1 MVSFFGLWMQRD
13 NLAQAM
19 WMFFG
24 LVALVVLLAGALG
37 FVFFRQRG
45 RVYALGSSRR
55 GSVERGE
62 DGFVERG
69 ESVVSTAS
77 ESTGADA
84 GWDAFVT
91 QPALYIEPSRLAV
104 CFDGMVGPELCGR
117 LKASLRLEE
126 RLSGLVHSRYGLAR
140 TIAADD
146 VSDTDRSIALASS
159 EQLAELVRR
168 AGAIYWA
175 NSIANTVRA
184 ADAAAFDA
192 ALGETLCVVALAN
205 RDLSGPMQP
214 LTPYDQL
221 GARVMED
228 GLRCLGA
235 WCKAQSRGV
244 GLRVS
249 LKLAPNPALDDAVN
263 RPFDEL
269 GPAIVRRAV
278 G

>member
-1 MVSFFGLWMQRD
+1 M
-13 NLAQAM
+13 
-19 WMFFG
+19 
-24 LVALVVLLAGALG
+24 
-37 FVFFRQRG
+37 
-45 RVYALGSSRR
+45 
-55 GSVERGE
+55 
-62 DGFVERG
+62 
-69 ESVVSTAS
+69 STAS

-104 CFDGMVGPELCGR
+104 CFDGMVGPELCAR

-140 TIAADD
+140 AIAAED

-159 EQLAELVRR
+159 ELLAEVVRR

-175 NSIANTVRA
+175 NSIATTIRA
-184 ADAAAFDA
+184 ADAAAFNA
-192 ALGETLCVVALAN
+192 ALGEALCVIALAN

-214 LTPYDQL
+214 LTSYDQL
-221 GARVMED
+221 GTRVTED

-235 WCKAQSRGV
+235 WCEAQTPGV
-244 GLRVS
+244 GLRVR
-249 LKLAPNPALDDAVN
+249 LKLAPNPALDDAVK
-263 RPFDEL
+263 RPFDAL
-269 GPAIVRRAV
+269 GPAIVRRTV

>member
-1 MVSFFGLWMQRD
+1 M
-13 NLAQAM
+13 
-19 WMFFG
+19 
-24 LVALVVLLAGALG
+24 
-37 FVFFRQRG
+37 
-45 RVYALGSSRR
+45 
-55 GSVERGE
+55 
-62 DGFVERG
+62 
-69 ESVVSTAS
+69 STAGQ
-77 ESTGADA
+77 STGADA

-104 CFDGMVGPELCGR
+104 CFDGMVDPELCGR
-117 LKASLRLEE
+117 LRSSPRLEE
-126 RLSGLVHSRYGLAR
+126 RLSDLVHSRYGLAR
-140 TIAADD
+140 TIAAEE
-146 VSDTDRSIALASS
+146 VSDTDRWIALASS
-159 EQLAELVRR
+159 EQLVELARR

-221 GARVMED
+221 GSRVMED

-235 WCKAQSRGV
+235 WCKAQSPGV
-244 GLRVS
+244 GLRVR
-249 LKLAPNPALDDAVN
+249 LKFAPNPALDDAVKT
-263 RPFDEL
+263 PFDEL
-269 GPAIVRRAV
+269 GPAIMRRTV

>member
-1 MVSFFGLWMQRD
+1 M
-13 NLAQAM
+13 
-19 WMFFG
+19 
-24 LVALVVLLAGALG
+24 
-37 FVFFRQRG
+37 
-45 RVYALGSSRR
+45 
-55 GSVERGE
+55 
-62 DGFVERG
+62 
-69 ESVVSTAS
+69 STAS
-77 ESTGADA
+77 QSTGA

-104 CFDGMVGPELCGR
+104 CFDGMVDSELCMR
-117 LKASLRLEE
+117 LKSSPRLEE

-140 TIAADD
+140 TIAAED
-146 VSDTDRSIALASS
+146 VSDTDRSIALCSS
-159 EQLAELVRR
+159 EQLAEVVRR

-175 NSIANTVRA
+175 NSIANTIRA

-192 ALGETLCVVALAN
+192 ALGETLCFVALAN

-228 GLRCLGA
+228 GMRCLGA
-235 WCKAQSRGV
+235 WCNAQSPGV

-249 LKLAPNPALDDAVN
+249 LKLAPNPALDDSVN
-263 RPFDEL
+263 HPFDEL
-269 GPAIVRRAV
+269 GPAIVRRTV

>member
-1 MVSFFGLWMQRD
+1 
-13 NLAQAM
+13 
-19 WMFFG
+19 
-24 LVALVVLLAGALG
+24 
-37 FVFFRQRG
+37 
-45 RVYALGSSRR
+45 
-55 GSVERGE
+55 
-62 DGFVERG
+62 
-69 ESVVSTAS
+69 VSTAS
-77 ESTGADA
+77 ANSGADA

-91 QPALYIEPSRLAV
+91 QPARYIEPSRLAV
-104 CFDGMVGPELCGR
+104 CFDGMVDPELCAR
-117 LKASLRLEE
+117 LKSSLRIED
-126 RLSGLVHSRYGLAR
+126 RLSGLVYSRYGLAR
-140 TIAADD
+140 TIAAED

-192 ALGETLCVVALAN
+192 ALGETLCLAALAN

-221 GARVMED
+221 GTRVMQD
-228 GLRCLGA
+228 GWRCLGA
-235 WCKAQSRGV
+235 WCKAQSPGV
-244 GLRVS
+244 GLRVR
-249 LKLAPNPALDDAVN
+249 LKFPPNPALDDAVN

-269 GPAIVRRAV
+269 GPAIMRRTA